1 MEMENYKM
9 VLVHV
14 NESQKGRLEDF
25 FEDIDF
31 YYYTVQ
37 SRTERVISKSLRHKN
52 NKIWPGT
59 DCFFTLV
66 IAEEKLEE
74 MLSYLK
80 TFRMSLPEGIIMSV
94 GIIPVERII
103 PSLYQEEIPVK
114 EELLEALKKKHNYK

>member
-37 SRTERVISKSLRHKN
+37 THTERVISKSLRHKN

-80 TFRMSLPEGIIMSV
+80 TFRMSLPEGII
-94 GIIPVERII
+94 PVERII